1 MALDTRVTTNGTTV
15 TVAFSG
21 ELDISR
27 AEEVERELERI
38 EAEGPDLIVFD
49 LRGLEFLDS
58 TGLRLILGADSR
70 GRREGRRVV
79 IVPGPEIVHRVFRS
93 TLLDNRLEFAESPEA
108 VGGPGDDAWPPVPGR
123 AAGAGGGQ
131 TRARRARRQRARGT
145 TGRGP

>member
-1 MALDTRVTTNGTTV
+1 MALDTRVTTNGGTV

-38 EAEGPDLIVFD
+38 EANGPELIVFD
-49 LRGLEFLDS
+49 LRDLEFLDS

-79 IVPGPEIVHRVFRS
+79 IVPGPETVHRVFRI
-93 TLLDNRLEFAESPEA
+93 TLLDRRLEFAESPE
-108 VGGPGDDAWPPVPGR
+108 D
-123 AAGAGGGQ
+123 AGGH
-131 TRARRARRQRARGT
+131 
-145 TGRGP
+145 GPDA

>member
-1 MALDTRVTTNGTTV
+1 MALETNVTTNGSTV

-38 EAEGPDLIVFD
+38 EADGPDLIVFD
-49 LRGLEFLDS
+49 LRDLEFLDS

-79 IVPGPEIVHRVFRS
+79 IVPGPESVHRVFRI
-93 TLLDNRLEFAESPEA
+93 TLLDNRLEFVDSPESA
-108 VGGPGDDAWPPVPGR
+108 GDHSSDA
-123 AAGAGGGQ
+123 
-131 TRARRARRQRARGT
+131 
-145 TGRGP
+145 

>member
-1 MALDTRVTTNGTTV
+1 MALNTDVTSDGNAV

-49 LRGLEFLDS
+49 LRDLEFLDS

-70 GRREGRRVV
+70 GRREGRRGGV
-79 IVPGPEIVHRVFRS
+79 VPGPASGHRGFRV
-93 TLLDNRLEFAESPEA
+93 TLLGNRLGVAGSPEG
-108 VGGPGDDAWPPVPGR
+108 VG
-123 AAGAGGGQ
+123 GAGGGGW
-131 TRARRARRQRARGT
+131 APGS
-145 TGRGP
+145 